1 MNTTTK
7 RKDLF
12 KGTLDVVLAILVI
25 LCLLSGALLA
35 IRLNNF
41 IKLDNTEVFLTTNMD
56 TSMELFSVF
65 YENESGEV
73 TVFSADGQKL
83 VAPGTAVDY
92 AIHLRNTEKTAI
104 NYKLELE
111 IAETAVYAVPIVVRM
126 LDSTGGYVIGGPE
139 EWVPIGLVDADPLYK
154 TLRTEQSSE
163 YIFQWKWEFESG
175 DDAYDT
181 QLGSDAVAENIGV
194 SVKFD
199 LHTEANTTME
209 ENGGF
214 MKSQRGGVFLA
225 GGILLVLLLIL
236 AVFILIRR
244 KNKQPK

>member
-1 MNTTTK
+1 MNTTKK
-7 RKDLF
+7 RKGLF
-12 KGTLDVVLAILVI
+12 KGMLDVVLAILVI
-25 LCLLSGALLA
+25 LCLLSAALLA

-41 IKLDNTEVFLTTNMD
+41 IKLDNTEIFLTTNMD

-111 IAETAVYAVPIVVRM
+111 IHETGAYTVPILVRM
-126 LDSTGGYVIGGPE
+126 LDSTGDYVFGGPE
-139 EWVPIGLVDADPLYK
+139 EWVPIGLADIGPLYK

-181 QLGSDAVAENIGV
+181 QLGSDAVTESIGV

-236 AVFILIRR
+236 AAFILIRR
-244 KNKQPK
+244 KKQPKV